1 MGSLK
6 IILGDISYPK
16 SESLVIPANLT
27 GVMKGRINNKIIKA
41 GWRGIEK
48 EAKEI
53 VNKNKFKIGD
63 FFITGPGR
71 LKRRG
76 VKNIYHAI
84 IKRLPSDFT
93 SLTIVSSTLNKVL
106 KNVIKDKMKSVTIC
120 ALGIESGGLDTYSV
134 AMITVELCKKFMTEI
149 EIKIIDDNK
158 NFINDVKDILDKK

>member
-1 MGSLK
+1 MIK
-6 IILGDISYPK
+6 IILGDPTYPK
-16 SESLVIPANLT
+16 SEAFIVPANT
-27 GVMKGRINNKIIKA
+27 KGIMTQGVLKQVVREGWSIISDEVEQ
-41 GWRGIEK
+41 IMS
-48 EAKEI
+48 
-53 VNKNKFKIGD
+53 KNKFVVGD
-63 FFITGPGR
+63 YFVTGPGR